1 MSKSR
6 DPTLCT
12 SARTPLAS
20 AILSS
25 SGPQWRM
32 FSSIDRTVFAPL
44 KPRHPSVS
52 IDLVPAQL
60 GQAGAGQLQ
69 LGRHWHLPA
78 NDTINESLHSAAAA
92 AEHDASS
99 TQTTTTT
106 TPPLSPRHHDVTAAG
121 AQQIIESLA
130 SIVSI
135 YLCSIFISSLL
146 SYSFAGWP

>member
-1 MSKSR
+1 
-6 DPTLCT
+6 
-12 SARTPLAS
+12 
-20 AILSS
+20 
-25 SGPQWRM
+25 M
-32 FSSIDRTVFAPL
+32 FSSIDRTVFTPL

-92 AEHDASS
+92 AGGEHDASS

-106 TPPLSPRHHDVTAAG
+106 WPWLRHRDVTAAG

-130 SIVSI
+130 SIVQSMF
-135 YLCSIFISSLL
+135 YFISTLL
-146 SYSFAGWP
+146 L